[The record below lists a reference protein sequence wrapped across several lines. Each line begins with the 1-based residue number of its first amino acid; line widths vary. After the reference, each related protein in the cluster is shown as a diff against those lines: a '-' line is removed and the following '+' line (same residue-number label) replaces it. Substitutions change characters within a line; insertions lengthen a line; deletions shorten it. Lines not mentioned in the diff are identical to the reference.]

1 MEQLWSLMPT
11 FFEGFR
17 VTLLLLVV
25 AGVLSLILG
34 TVIAAMRI
42 SPVAALRGFA
52 AFWTEIA
59 RNTPLTLVFIFTA
72 FVLPMLGVRL
82 PFIVLALIALTYYTS
97 PFVAEALRSGINGV
111 PVGQAE
117 AARSIG
123 LGFGQTV
130 SLVVLPQAFRMTI
143 PPLINVF
150 IALTKNTSVAGGF
163 FVVELFGDDPSA
175 RERQRQHRHPDPHHR
190 RRPLPRHHRPARLP
204 RRAARAALGGDSD
217 ERTERPL
224 RRAGPEGPAAVA
236 DPVDRRARP
245 AHRGSGVG
253 GPDPGRAAGLR
264 RHHASG
270 HVRRHALEH
279 LHRSRGVELHPR
291 GRRRDA
297 AGGGDRGG
305 RARSS
310 SASCSRCC
318 AAPAS
323 RGCGCRPRC

>member
-11 FFEGFR
+11 FFAGFR

-25 AGVLSLILG
+25 AGVCSLILG
-34 TVIAAMRI
+34 TLIAAMRI
-42 SPVAALRGFA
+42 SPVGALRGFA

-59 RNTPLTLVFIFTA
+59 RNTPLTLIFIFTA

-82 PFIVLALIALTYYTS
+82 PYLVLAFGALTYYTS

-163 FVVELFGDDPSA
+163 FVVELFA
-175 RERQRQHRHPDPHHR
+175 TTRQLANDNGNIVIQI
-190 RRPLPRHHRPARLP
+190 LI
-204 RRAARAALGGDSD
+204 
-217 ERTERPL
+217 T
-224 RRAGPEGPAAVA
+224 AAVLYLVITVPLGFLA
-236 DPVDRRARP
+236 GQLERRWVVKR
-245 AHRGSGVG
+245 
-253 GPDPGRAAGLR
+253 
-264 RHHASG
+264 
-270 HVRRHALEH
+270 
-279 LHRSRGVELHPR
+279 
-291 GRRRDA
+291 
-297 AGGGDRGG
+297 
-305 RARSS
+305 
-310 SASCSRCC
+310 
-318 AAPAS
+318 
-323 RGCGCRPRC
+323 

>member
-17 VTLLLLVV
+17 VTLLLLAV
-25 AGVLSLILG
+25 AGVFSLILG
-34 TVIAAMRI
+34 TLIAAMRI

-59 RNTPLTLVFIFTA
+59 RNTPLTLVFIFTMY
-72 FVLPMLGVRL
+72 VLPMLGVRL
-82 PFIVLALIALTYYTS
+82 PFIILALVALTYYTS

-163 FVVELFGDDPSA
+163 FVFELF
-175 RERQRQHRHPDPHHR
+175 
-190 RRPLPRHHRPARLP
+190 
-204 RRAARAALGGDSD
+204 
-217 ERTERPL
+217 
-224 RRAGPEGPAAVA
+224 
-236 DPVDRRARP
+236 
-245 AHRGSGVG
+245 
-253 GPDPGRAAGLR
+253 AAGREL
-264 RHHASG
+264 ANANG
-270 HVRRHALEH
+270 DAVIAILLGVATLYLVITVPLGVIAGQLE
-279 LHRSRGVELHPR
+279 RKWVVQR
-291 GRRRDA
+291 
-297 AGGGDRGG
+297 
-305 RARSS
+305 
-310 SASCSRCC
+310 
-318 AAPAS
+318 
-323 RGCGCRPRC
+323 